1 MTKALRDIGQAGGKV
16 KMLGFDSGTQSVLD
30 LKNGDVQGLVVQDPV
45 KMGYLGVMTVVQHLN
60 GGKVEK
66 RIDTGV
72 TLVTKENMAQP
83 EVAEL
88 LAPPIKKYLKE

>member
-1 MTKALRDIGQAGGKV
+1 
-16 KMLGFDSGTQSVLD
+16 
-30 LKNGDVQGLVVQDPV
+30 VQGLVVQDPV

>member
-1 MTKALRDIGQAGGKV
+1 MKGGGKV
-16 KMLGFDSGTQSVLD
+16 KMLGFDSGSQSVLD

-60 GGKVEK
+60 GEKVDK

-72 TLVTKENMAQP
+72 TLVTKENMNDAA
-83 EVAEL
+83 VAEL